1 MNWNRIKE
9 ASPKAVNLLRNT
21 AHYDLR
27 EPRRLYDFFDENEI
41 YININPDYYG
51 SSEYHPRD
59 YESPSDIYF
68 WININWVYEADVE
81 YKTRGEAEEAAFTK
95 AFEMLE
101 EKLNK

>member
-21 AHYDLR
+21 AYYDLR

-41 YININPDYYG
+41 YVSVNPDHDG
-51 SSEYHPRD
+51 NWEYRTRPID
-59 YESPSDIYF
+59 NDKVYF
-68 WININWVYEADVE
+68 WINVNWVYEDDVE
-81 YKTRGEAEEAAFTK
+81 YKTRYEAEEAVFTK